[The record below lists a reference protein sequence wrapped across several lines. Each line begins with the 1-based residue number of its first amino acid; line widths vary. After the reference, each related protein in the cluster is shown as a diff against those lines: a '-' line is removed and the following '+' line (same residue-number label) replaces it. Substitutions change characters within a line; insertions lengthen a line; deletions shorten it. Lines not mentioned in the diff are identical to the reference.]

1 MTGTSSRGESLSL
14 VRKLAHLFHLSPSG
28 PSRTLSPLSL
38 CMCVCWACVA
48 RIMISGDGL
57 VLRPQR
63 LSKSSSASILVLA
76 SKELVV
82 TSSLNGFLLNN
93 GVDQNGWCCMN
104 KKEKLSFF

>member
-1 MTGTSSRGESLSL
+1 
-14 VRKLAHLFHLSPSG
+14 
-28 PSRTLSPLSL
+28 
-38 CMCVCWACVA
+38 
-48 RIMISGDGL
+48 MISGDGL

-82 TSSLNGFLLNN
+82 TSSLNGFLQNN

-104 KKEKLSFF
+104 KKEKLSFFNFDS